1 MVNIQLIELNLK
13 GTQIL
18 NSDSRPRNDKKRKRL
33 KERRYQYVSE
43 MTKDLREAL
52 RRDLFWN
59 LARMPQETQL
69 DIEKTFESQKD
80 LVVKTIVP
88 NLMKILDL
96 DTYLIGEGDFV
107 AKFWI
112 SSSVL
117 TFPNNTSISFD
128 IVSHIKATPY
138 KAKFNIDIILLA
150 GFVQFWWGAV
160 QRTINMSKFPQRN
173 KQIKEIWTDP

>member
-96 DTYLIGEGDFV
+96 DTYLIGE
-107 AKFWI
+107 
-112 SSSVL
+112 
-117 TFPNNTSISFD
+117 
-128 IVSHIKATPY
+128 
-138 KAKFNIDIILLA
+138 
-150 GFVQFWWGAV
+150 
-160 QRTINMSKFPQRN
+160 
-173 KQIKEIWTDP
+173 

>member
-96 DTYLIGEGDFV
+96 DTYLIGEGRYHILDDHCHKRDNLQV
-107 AKFWI
+107 KNK
-112 SSSVL
+112 SE
-117 TFPNNTSISFD
+117 ND
-128 IVSHIKATPY
+128 IK
-138 KAKFNIDIILLA
+138 
-150 GFVQFWWGAV
+150 
-160 QRTINMSKFPQRN
+160 
-173 KQIKEIWTDP
+173 KETEQKHQNSR